1 MERAGEVILMQSRKM
16 SLIESITNVII
27 GYSISVLAQI
37 IIFPIF
43 DIHVSLSQNIKIG
56 LSFTVISIIRSYF
69 LRRLF
74 NATTRKTKYNTK

>member
-1 MERAGEVILMQSRKM
+1 MQSRKM

-27 GYSISVLAQI
+27 GYFVALLSQLL
-37 IIFPIF
+37 IFPVF

-56 LSFTVISIIRSYF
+56 LFFTVISIIRSYF

-74 NATTRKTKYNTK
+74 NATTRKTKYNTKSD